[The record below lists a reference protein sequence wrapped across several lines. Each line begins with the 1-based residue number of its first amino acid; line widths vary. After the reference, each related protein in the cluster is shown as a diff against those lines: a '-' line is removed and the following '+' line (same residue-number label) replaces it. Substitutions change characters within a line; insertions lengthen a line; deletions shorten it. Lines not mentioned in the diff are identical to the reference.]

1 MCGTKLEVVRRRWV
15 GELEM
20 ENLVG
25 RGRGDRSRVE
35 NLGRGNKA
43 PKSIG

>member
-1 MCGTKLEVVRRRWV
+1 MGRRWV

-25 RGRGDRSRVE
+25 IGRGDKSRVE
-35 NLGRGNKA
+35 NLGRGRKG
-43 PKSIG
+43 PKSRG